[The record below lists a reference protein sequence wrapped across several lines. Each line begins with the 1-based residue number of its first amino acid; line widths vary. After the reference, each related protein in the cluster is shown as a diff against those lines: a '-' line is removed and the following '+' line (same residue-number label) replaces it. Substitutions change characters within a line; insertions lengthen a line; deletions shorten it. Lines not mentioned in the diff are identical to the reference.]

1 MQNRNAILGIFAA
14 VAFSLS
20 SGCSNEADSPLP
32 IEDNPQ
38 PTSVEPSLAEQ
49 AAAVA
54 ENPLKDAYFGELH
67 LHTSYSLDSY
77 IGGNRRT
84 PDEAYRFAKG
94 EEMLIHGDKHSLHRP
109 LDFAA
114 VTDHAEFIG
123 EMYSTQNAD
132 APGYDNSMLV
142 ELRGLDKIEEQRAWF
157 MKYVVSN
164 NRSGTPE
171 HPPFYAGRETT
182 VSAWA
187 MNREVTNDHYE
198 PGRFTTLHGFE
209 WSAAPNGGNMHRN
222 VIFRDDVLPDAPFDS
237 ITSSDEEKL
246 WDWIDLQR
254 GEGKTL
260 LAIPHNSNG
269 SKGQMFDATDNSGN
283 AIDAEYAARRESME
297 PLIEMMQ
304 IKGNSEVTRQ
314 FWPNDEFADF
324 ENGDSMTKFSGREK
338 AKNNYVRY
346 AVIKGLDYQSTI
358 NANPFKFGF
367 VGGTDNHN
375 SGMGDVDEDNYIGSH
390 GPVDGSVAERRSGD
404 IDGWIAARD
413 SSPGALTGVW
423 APKNT
428 RAAIWDSLAARETFA
443 TSGPRIKIRLFA
455 GAELAANPTDA
466 NALVIDGYAKGV
478 PMGATLAAS
487 ETAPTFTVYAQKDG
501 PGANL
506 DRVQIIKGWVEA
518 DGESQ
523 ERIVDVVW
531 SGDREVGS
539 DGKLSTVGNSVD
551 LATATYTN
559 DIGVSDLI
567 GSWTD
572 DDFDPKQNAIY
583 YARVLEIPTPRW
595 TTYDAVRNEFP
606 LLEDVPST
614 IQERAW
620 SSPIWYTP

>member
-1 MQNRNAILGIFAA
+1 MKTTNKILAIFTATVFA
-14 VAFSLS
+14 LTG
-20 SGCSNEADSPLP
+20 GCSGETDSTTLD
-32 IEDNPQ
+32 ESNAQ
-38 PTSVEPSLAEQ
+38 PTSHERNLAEMEV
-49 AAAVA
+49 AVT
-54 ENPLKDAYFGELH
+54 ENPLKDAYFGDLH
-67 LHTSYSLDSY
+67 LHTSYSLDSF

-84 PDEAYRFAKG
+84 PNDAYRFAKG
-94 EEMLIHGDKHSLHRP
+94 EEMVIHGDKHRLHRP

-123 EMYSTQNAD
+123 EMYSTQNSD

-157 MKYVVSN
+157 LKYVVSN

-222 VIFRDDVLPDAPFDS
+222 MIFRDDVLPEIPFDS
-237 ITSSDEEKL
+237 ITSSDVERL
-246 WDWIDLQR
+246 WDWMDVQR
-254 GEGKTL
+254 GQGKTL

-269 SKGQMFDATDNSGN
+269 SKSQMFEAVDNSGN
-283 AIDAEYAARRESME
+283 AIDAVYAARRESME

-304 IKGNSEVTRQ
+304 IKGNSEVTQQ

-338 AKNNYVRY
+338 ARNNYVRY
-346 AVIKGLDYQSTI
+346 AVIKGMDYQNTI
-358 NANPFKFGF
+358 GANPFKYGF
-367 VGGTDNHN
+367 AGGTDNHN
-375 SGMGDVDEDNYIGSH
+375 SAMGDVDEDNYIGSH
-390 GPVDGSVAERRSGD
+390 GPVDGSVEERRSGQ
-404 IDGWIAARD
+404 IDGWIASND
-413 SSPGALTGVW
+413 SNPGSLTGVW

-428 RAAIWDSLAARETFA
+428 RAAIWDGLAARETFA
-443 TSGPRIKIRLFA
+443 TSGPRIKVRMFA
-455 GAELAANPTDA
+455 GAELSASPTDA
-466 NALVIDGYAKGV
+466 KSLVTDGYANGV
-478 PMGATLAAS
+478 PMGGTLSAPATEL
-487 ETAPTFTVYAQKDG
+487 TFTVYAQKDG

-506 DRVQIIKGWVEA
+506 DRVQIIKGWVDA
-518 DGESQ
+518 DGDSQ
-523 ERIVDVVW
+523 ERIVEVVW
-531 SGDREVGS
+531 SGDRELDGN
-539 DGKLSTVGNSVD
+539 GKLAAVGTTVD
-551 LATATYTN
+551 LETAKYTN
-559 DIGVSDLI
+559 DIGASDLI

-572 DDFDPKQNAIY
+572 DDFDSQQNAVY

-595 TTYDAVRNEFP
+595 TTYDAVRNGLP